1 MRKILSLFLAI
12 VFVTFSMV
20 TQGQQLKT
28 YHFFCPGG
36 KEYSPNDLSYTGY
49 EDEMGNITKHGLWTA
64 NLTTGKYSINFKQGK
79 LDGNGTI
86 ISPTIICNLK
96 YVDDKLVSINY
107 VEKKNGGNIIKYTLN
122 KDGLLVGDFEFRNNS
137 DEAISIYEGSIV
149 KERHYFKHIKG
160 KFDDSGKAT
169 GWWEIELTGSNK
181 GVVKD
186 YYEQGYCLGADEKT
200 IELSRAYL
208 IDKKMSELELRNRGY
223 YVINDLPYIK
233 RELEVAIFTAEN
245 YMYFMHDFP
254 EGQCMSLKIK
264 NVFNFDN
271 IFNHTYLLGSPIS
284 YMSNELYQN
293 IVNQIKSGSSQAN
306 TYPKHDA
313 NLDKYY
319 VLKADGMSRL
329 YIPLESE
336 NEIES
341 VLGILPCPDATTV
354 TDIDENTYRTVQIGN
369 QCWMRENL
377 RTTKYANGTN
387 IPQGDASSPSKIE
400 AFWYYPEN
408 QSYNK
413 SNYGLLYNWKAV
425 MGNSTSNN
433 ANPGRVQGVCPNG
446 WHVPSDAEWKQ
457 LETTIGMTQSDVDNI
472 DGRGDMAV
480 RLCESSGWEQ
490 AFYGG
495 CGYMDALWRNSSGFS
510 ALPAG
515 DYDSGKK
522 KCIEFGEFAYFWSAT
537 EYNDGGAYNRF
548 LHYSHDCIYRGQSY
562 AKTDGYSVRCVKD

>member
-1 MRKILSLFLAI
+1 MRKVLSLFLTIA
-12 VFVTFSMV
+12 FAASFAV

-28 YHFFCPGG
+28 FHSFCPGG
-36 KEYSPNDLSYTGY
+36 EEYPNDLSYTGY

-64 NLTTGKYSINFKQGK
+64 NLGKGKYSINFKQGK

-86 ISPTIICNLK
+86 VSSTRTCNLK

-107 VEKKNGGNIIKYTLN
+107 VEKKNGGNIIIKYTLN
-122 KDGLLVGDFEFRNNS
+122 KDGLLVGDFEFGNT
-137 DEAISIYEGSIV
+137 DETLSIYEGFKE

-181 GVVKD
+181 GVVKN
-186 YYEQGYCLGADEKT
+186 YYEHGYCLGADEKT

-208 IDKKMSELELRNRGY
+208 IDKKMSEIELHNRGY
-223 YVINDLPYIK
+223 YVINDLPDIK
-233 RELEVAIFTAEN
+233 RKLEVAIFSAEN
-245 YMYFMHDFP
+245 YVYYTFDIP
-254 EGQCMSLKIK
+254 ESQCMSLKIK

-271 IFNHTYLLGSPIS
+271 IFNHTYLLGSPIT
-284 YMSNELYQN
+284 YMSAELYQN
-293 IVNQIKSGSSQAN
+293 IVNQIRSGSSQVS

-313 NLDKYY
+313 NLDKYF
-319 VLKADGMSRL
+319 VLKADGKSRL

-377 RTTKYANGTN
+377 RTTKYADGTN
-387 IPQGDASSPSKIE
+387 IPQGDDSSPSKID

-408 QSYNK
+408 QSHNK
-413 SNYGLLYNWKAV
+413 NIYGLLYNWKAV
-425 MGNSTSNN
+425 MGNSTSSN
-433 ANPGRVQGVCPNG
+433 ANPSRVQGVCPNG
-446 WHVPSDAEWKQ
+446 WHVPSDTEWKQ
-457 LETTIGMTQSDVDNI
+457 LETTIGMSQSDVDNI
-472 DGRGDMAV
+472 NGRGDMAV
-480 RLCESSGWEQ
+480 RLCGFTGW
-490 AFYGG
+490 FRSYSDRS
-495 CGYMDALWRNSSGFS
+495 CGNLDALWRNSSGFS

-515 DYDSGKK
+515 DYDSGEK
-522 KCIEFGEFAYFWSAT
+522 KCIEFGEFACFWSAT
-537 EYNDGGAYNRF
+537 EYNDGGAYCRF
-548 LHYSHDCIYRGQSY
+548 LRSTYDYIYRGQNYS
-562 AKTDGYSVRCVKD
+562 KFDGYSVRCVKD